1 MAKRRSWYVIVVGS
15 GRFGARL
22 AGKLSYE
29 GHSVVVLDTN
39 EDNFLNLPPEFT
51 GFTIQGDATD
61 TDILKEA
68 KINRADLFL
77 ALTDDD
83 NTNFFVS
90 QVAKDLFHVHHVIS
104 RVYDPANLP
113 LFHEYKIETI
123 TPILLALSTVN
134 KMLDHMY
141 EDDK

>member
-1 MAKRRSWYVIVVGS
+1 MSKRKSWYAILIGS

-22 AGKLSYE
+22 AGKLSNE
-29 GHSVVVLDTN
+29 DHSVVVIDKN
-39 EDNFLNLPPEFT
+39 ESKFENLPLEYT

-61 TDILKEA
+61 IEVLKAA
-68 KINRADLFL
+68 KVQKADLFL

-83 NTNFFVS
+83 NTNLFVS
-90 QVAKDLFHVHHVIS
+90 QVAKVIFHVPHVIS

-123 TPILLALSTVN
+123 TPVLLALSTAN
-134 KMLDHMY
+134 RML
-141 EDDK
+141 EKIAEEEK

>member
-1 MAKRRSWYVIVVGS
+1 MSKRKSWYVIVIGS

-29 GHSVVVLDTN
+29 DHSVVVIDTN
-39 EDNFLNLPPEFT
+39 ETNFDNLPPEYT

-61 TDILKEA
+61 VEVLKLA
-68 KINRADLFL
+68 KAHKADLFL

-90 QVAKDLFHVHHVIS
+90 QVAKDIFHVPHVIS

-113 LFHEYKIETI
+113 LFHEFKIETI
-123 TPILLALSTVN
+123 TPVLLALSTAN
-134 KMLDHMY
+134 KMLEKIAE
-141 EDDK
+141 EDK